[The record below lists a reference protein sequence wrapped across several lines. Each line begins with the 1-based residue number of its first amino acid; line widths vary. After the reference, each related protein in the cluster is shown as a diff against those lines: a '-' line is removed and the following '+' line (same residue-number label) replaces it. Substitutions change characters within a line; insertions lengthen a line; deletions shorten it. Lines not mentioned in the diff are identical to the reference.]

1 MLVKDFIGMCDDM
14 EQLASLIDRAM
25 VIHEDIAEKFVNPLH
40 SADEKQD
47 FKAVLTCTAANSH
60 ATSIKCDIQFGL
72 LSEAW
77 TLAHGFVHML
87 ELARREQY
95 KQEAAS
101 KPAEGP
107 NPAKETD

>member
-25 VIHEDIAEKFVNPLH
+25 VIHEDIAEKFVAPLH

-47 FKAVLTCTAANSH
+47 FKAVLTCTAANSY
-60 ATSIKCDIQFGL
+60 AASIKCDIQYGL

-87 ELARREQY
+87 ALARSEQY

-101 KPAEGP
+101 NTQEGA
-107 NPAKETD
+107 NPAKGTD